1 MGLRLYALNM
11 WLRLTVKSK
20 LARMKNPADLKEAME
35 RDAARFLVVPEGA
48 HFVADVIRRQG
59 HPRHVGMIDAIWASK
74 GRPDRRKV
82 ILYFHG
88 GAFLAGSPR
97 THRHLGA
104 ALAGAAGVRAVL
116 PDYRLAPEHTFPAA
130 VDDAVAS
137 YRHLLD
143 AGYDASEIVLAGDSA
158 GGGLCFSLLLAIQ
171 NRGLPKPAAIAAF
184 SPWADLTGAAKSLD
198 KNANRDVMLP
208 VRRLGEV
215 VDYYL
220 GDEDPKN
227 PLASPVFAKWDSPP
241 PVLIMASRA
250 EALLDDATALAEGL
264 RAGGGDVQLELWRG
278 LPHAWPVFLGR
289 LAEAD
294 RAVASAGA
302 FLARHLKSGP
312 GSEFSATQETGD
324 AIR

>member
-1 MGLRLYALNM
+1 MGLRLYALNL

-20 LARMKNPADLKEAME
+20 LARMEKPADLKMAME
-35 RDAARFLVVPEGA
+35 RDAARFLVTPEGA
-48 HFVADVIRRQG
+48 HFVTDVIRRPG
-59 HPRHVGMIDAIWASK
+59 NPRQVGMIDAVWASK

-88 GAFLAGSPR
+88 GAYLAGSPR

-104 ALAGAAGVRAVL
+104 ALAGAAGVRSVL
-116 PDYRLAPEHTFPAA
+116 PDYRLAPEHQFPAA
-130 VDDAVAS
+130 VEDAVAA
-137 YRHLLD
+137 YKHLLE
-143 AGYDASEIVLAGDSA
+143 AGYDASEIALGGDSA
-158 GGGLCFSLLLAIQ
+158 GGGLCFALLLAIQ
-171 NRGLPKPAAIAAF
+171 RRGLPKPAAVVAF
-184 SPWADLTGAAKSLD
+184 SPWADLTGNAKSLE

-208 VRRLGEV
+208 VRRLHEV
-215 VDYYL
+215 ASYYL

-227 PLASPVFAKWDSPP
+227 PLASPVFAKWTAPP
-241 PVLIMASRA
+241 PVLIMASRD
-250 EALLDDATALAEGL
+250 EALLDDAVALAETL

-302 FLARHLKSGP
+302 FLTRHLDS
-312 GSEFSATQETGD
+312 GSEAEDLSPSA
-324 AIR
+324 A